1 MQAWITKHN
10 GTEHAIF
17 QRSPPRS
24 ADNAPA
30 ERTPSASHTRRTD
43 EVSLHRR
50 REPLYTR
57 NTRFP
62 LRFLAPKK
70 DITPQSVGSSHSNAK
85 FKDHLCAALTLGDH
99 FCAIRAQTK
108 RQPHPSHKRSSPIVA
123 GSHFARENT
132 GLRAIPN
139 ITLTQQFHCDL
150 QSLRCKSHY
159 NCVDHSGNQQDVCS
173 HSTAICT
180 DEFYF
185 TMGDAFERKQ
195 AKTAPIAQMR
205 FPPSTPGATSCEK
218 TQGFDRFLTPKH
230 HLDTAVVVVVVVV
243 CSRSRSV
250 ISVV

>member
-24 ADNAPA
+24 ADNAPS
-30 ERTPSASHTRRTD
+30 ERTPSASRTRRTD

-85 FKDHLCAALTLGDH
+85 FKDHLCAVLTLGDH

-108 RQPHPSHKRSSPIVA
+108 RQPHPSHKRSSP
-123 GSHFARENT
+123 HRRREPLCARKHRASCDSKHPLDAAVP
-132 GLRAIPN
+132 LRSAITTLQ
-139 ITLTQQFHCDL
+139 ITLQLRRPQRQSTRCMQPFHCDL
-150 QSLRCKSHY
+150 HR
-159 NCVDHSGNQQDVCS
+159 
-173 HSTAICT
+173 
-180 DEFYF
+180 
-185 TMGDAFERKQ
+185 
-195 AKTAPIAQMR
+195 
-205 FPPSTPGATSCEK
+205 
-218 TQGFDRFLTPKH
+218 
-230 HLDTAVVVVVVVV
+230 
-243 CSRSRSV
+243 
-250 ISVV
+250 